1 MKKEQFLKLGFT
13 DEMAQKAME
22 ILREE
27 LKGYIPKS
35 RFDQVNKVKKD
46 LEKQLSLLEARIE
59 EADSIM
65 YTHQELEN
73 ILLDFWR
80 TSSALK
86 KEQEEMM
93 KDVLIR
99 TAVRTKL
106 VNAGYADLLTGKLD
120 KSKLT
125 VTPDGTLTGIEE
137 QLAEMQKIY
146 EGMFRI

>member
-35 RFDQVNKVKKD
+35 RFDQVNEVKKD

-106 VNAGYADLLTGKLD
+106 VNAGYADLLAGKLD

-125 VTPDGTLTGIEE
+125 VAPDGTLTGIEE
-137 QLAEMQKIY
+137 QLAEMQKAY

>member
-13 DEMAQKAME
+13 DDMAQKAMD

-27 LKGYIPKS
+27 LKSYIPKS
-35 RFDQVNKVKKD
+35 RFDQVNEVKKD
-46 LEKQLSLLEARIE
+46 LEKRLSLLEARIE

-65 YTHQELEN
+65 FTHQEHEK
-73 ILLDFWR
+73 ILQGFWR
-80 TSSALK
+80 TCSALM
-86 KEQEEMM
+86 KEQEELM

-99 TAVRTKL
+99 TTIRSKL
-106 VNAGYADLLTGKLD
+106 VNAGYMDLLIGKLD

-125 VTPDGTLTGIEE
+125 VAPDGTLAGIEE
-137 QLAEMQKIY
+137 QLAEMQKVY

>member
-1 MKKEQFLKLGFT
+1 MKKEQFLNLGFT
-13 DEMAQKAME
+13 DDMAQKAMD

-35 RFDQVNKVKKD
+35 RFDQVNEVKKD
-46 LEKQLSLLEARIE
+46 LEKRLSSLEARIE

-65 YTHQELEN
+65 FTHQELEKT
-73 ILLDFWR
+73 LLDFWKA
-80 TSSALK
+80 SSALK

-99 TAVRTKL
+99 TVVRTKL
-106 VNAGYADLLTGKLD
+106 MNAGYADLLTGKLD
-120 KSKLT
+120 KSKLS

-137 QLAEMQKIY
+137 QLAEMQKVY

>member
-13 DEMAQKAME
+13 DEMAQKAMD
-22 ILREE
+22 IIREE

-35 RFDQVNKVKKD
+35 RFDQVNEVKKD
-46 LEKQLSLLEARIE
+46 LEKRLSSLEARIE

-65 YTHQELEN
+65 FTHQELER
-73 ILLDFWR
+73 ILQDFWR
-80 TSSALK
+80 NSSALK

-99 TAVRTKL
+99 TVVRTKV

-125 VTPDGTLTGIEE
+125 VAPDGTLTGIEE
-137 QLAEMQKIY
+137 QLAEMQKVY

>member
-13 DEMAQKAME
+13 DEMAQKAMD
-22 ILREE
+22 IIREE

-35 RFDQVNKVKKD
+35 RFDQVNEVKKD
-46 LEKQLSLLEARIE
+46 LEKRLSSLEARIE

-65 YTHQELEN
+65 FTHQELEK
-73 ILLDFWR
+73 ILQDFWR
-80 TSSALK
+80 NSSALK

-99 TAVRTKL
+99 TVVRTKV

-137 QLAEMQKIY
+137 QLAEMQKVY

>member
-1 MKKEQFLKLGFT
+1 MKKEQFIKLGFT
-13 DEMAQKAME
+13 DEMAYKAMD

-35 RFDQVNKVKKD
+35 RFDQVNEVKKD
-46 LEKQLSLLEARIE
+46 LEKRLSSLEARIE

-65 YTHQELEN
+65 FTHQELEK
-73 ILLDFWR
+73 ILQDFWR

-86 KEQEEMM
+86 TEQEEMM

-99 TAVRTKL
+99 TVVRTKL
-106 VNAGYADLLTGKLD
+106 VNADYADLLTGKLD

-125 VTPDGTLTGIEE
+125 VAPDGTLTGIEE
-137 QLAEMQKIY
+137 QLAEMQKVY

>member
-35 RFDQVNKVKKD
+35 RFDQVNEVKKD

-93 KDVLIR
+93 RDVLIR

-106 VNAGYADLLTGKLD
+106 VNAGYADLLIGKLD

-125 VTPDGTLTGIEE
+125 VTPDGTLIGIEE
-137 QLAEMQKIY
+137 QLAEMQKVY

>member
-1 MKKEQFLKLGFT
+1 MKKEQFLNLGFT
-13 DEMAQKAME
+13 DDMTQKAMD

-35 RFDQVNKVKKD
+35 RFDQVNEVKKD
-46 LEKQLSLLEARIE
+46 LEKQLSSLKVRIE

-65 YTHQELEN
+65 FTHQELEK
-73 ILLDFWR
+73 ILRNFWR

-86 KEQEEMM
+86 REQEEMM
-93 KDVLIR
+93 KNVLIR
-99 TAVRTKL
+99 TMVRTKL

-137 QLAEMQKIY
+137 QLEEMKKVY

>member
-1 MKKEQFLKLGFT
+1 MKKKQFLKLGFT

-22 ILREE
+22 IFREE

-35 RFDQVNKVKKD
+35 RFDQVNEVKKD

-80 TSSALK
+80 TSSTLK

-125 VTPDGTLTGIEE
+125 VTPDGTLIGIEE
-137 QLAEMQKIY
+137 QLAEMQKVY

>member
-13 DEMAQKAME
+13 DEMAYKAMD

-35 RFDQVNKVKKD
+35 RFDQVNEVKKD
-46 LEKQLSLLEARIE
+46 LEKRLSSLEARIE

-65 YTHQELEN
+65 FTHQELEK
-73 ILLDFWR
+73 ILQDFWR
-80 TSSALK
+80 NSSALK
-86 KEQEEMM
+86 TEQEEMM

-99 TAVRTKL
+99 IAFRTKV
-106 VNAGYADLLTGKLD
+106 VNTGYADLLTGKLD

-125 VTPDGTLTGIEE
+125 VAPDGTLTGIEE
-137 QLAEMQKIY
+137 QLAEMQKVY

>member
-35 RFDQVNKVKKD
+35 RFDQVNEVKKN

-80 TSSALK
+80 TSSTLK

-106 VNAGYADLLTGKLD
+106 VNAGYADLLTGKFD

-125 VTPDGTLTGIEE
+125 VTPDGTLIGIEE
-137 QLAEMQKIY
+137 QLAEMQKAY

>member
-1 MKKEQFLKLGFT
+1 MKKEQFIKLGFT
-13 DEMAQKAME
+13 DNMAQKAMD

-35 RFDQVNKVKKD
+35 RFDQVNEVKKD
-46 LEKQLSLLEARIE
+46 LEKRLSSLEARIE

-65 YTHQELEN
+65 FTHQELEK
-73 ILLDFWR
+73 ILQDFWR

-86 KEQEEMM
+86 TEQEEMM

-99 TAVRTKL
+99 TVVRTKL
-106 VNAGYADLLTGKLD
+106 VNADYADLLTGKLD

-125 VTPDGTLTGIEE
+125 VAPDGTLTGIEE
-137 QLAEMQKIY
+137 QLAEMQKVY

>member
-13 DEMAQKAME
+13 DDMAQKAMD

-35 RFDQVNKVKKD
+35 RFDQVNEVKKD
-46 LEKQLSLLEARIE
+46 LEKQLSSLEARIE

-65 YTHQELEN
+65 FTHQELEK

-80 TSSALK
+80 NSSALK

-99 TAVRTKL
+99 TVVRTKL
-106 VNAGYADLLTGKLD
+106 VNAVYADLLTGKLD

-137 QLAEMQKIY
+137 QLAEMQKVY
-146 EGMFRI
+146 EGIFRI

>member
-13 DEMAQKAME
+13 DEMAYKAMD

-35 RFDQVNKVKKD
+35 RFDQVNEVKKD
-46 LEKQLSLLEARIE
+46 LEKRLSSLEARIE

-65 YTHQELEN
+65 FTHQELEK
-73 ILLDFWR
+73 ILQDFWR
-80 TSSALK
+80 NSSALK
-86 KEQEEMM
+86 TEQEEMM

-99 TAVRTKL
+99 IAFRTKV
-106 VNAGYADLLTGKLD
+106 VNTGYADLLTGKLD

-125 VTPDGTLTGIEE
+125 VASDGTLTGIEE
-137 QLAEMQKIY
+137 QLAEMQKVY